1 MPHGFRVAVGVFVV
15 FFALPIRAVPPTPE
29 RMQELCAQVEGPS
42 HCGRVVEAEQLKSL
56 PSLAV
61 RDGDTLK
68 VSLFPSGTR
77 DFVDTIS
84 SSNEHTFALWDYW
97 SPVNAVVLFTTAG
110 DELGYAVLQRTTGQ
124 LTVLPAEPLLAPDRQ
139 RVATADFCPTRC
151 TGEITVWRMS
161 REGLRRELGWKP
173 PAGWSDVTV
182 AWKDADTLT
191 IQYTAPGEEK
201 SRTQERKL
209 AATDWKKF

>member
-1 MPHGFRVAVGVFVV
+1 
-15 FFALPIRAVPPTPE
+15 
-29 RMQELCAQVEGPS
+29 
-42 HCGRVVEAEQLKSL
+42 
-56 PSLAV
+56 
-61 RDGDTLK
+61 
-68 VSLFPSGTR
+68 
-77 DFVDTIS
+77 
-84 SSNEHTFALWDYW
+84 
-97 SPVNAVVLFTTAG
+97 
-110 DELGYAVLQRTTGQ
+110 
-124 LTVLPAEPLLAPDRQ
+124 
-139 RVATADFCPTRC
+139 
-151 TGEITVWRMS
+151 MS